1 MLHPKCWQ
9 HTRKQLMSD
18 FYTSVCLLG
27 DDILIRGYEHGDPVQ
42 YREKSRP
49 TLFLVPNAQQ
59 KTSKYRTLDGRYAF
73 PKQFDGA
80 REAREFIKQY
90 EGASGLEVH
99 GYERYVY
106 QHIAQKWQGE
116 IDYDM
121 SKMKIWTIDIEV
133 ACENGF
139 PDVQASAE
147 EMLCITM
154 KNFNTKETITWGTRE
169 FVPPDGIEYR
179 VFWTEQEM
187 LQDFHAWWNQNTP
200 DIITGWNNNLYD
212 IPYICRR
219 IERVL
224 GEKWKKSLSPWNR
237 VIDREIKMMGR
248 TNIAYEITG
257 VAILD
262 YLDLYKKFTYTNQE
276 SYRLDHI
283 AMVELGDKKLD
294 HSEFENFK
302 DFYTSDWQRFV
313 EYNIHDVN
321 LVDMLEDKM
330 KLIELAVTMAYD
342 AKVNLEDV
350 YSQVRMW
357 DTLIYND
364 LKGRN
369 IVVPPRL
376 TTKKDDKYAGAYV
389 KEPIPGSYD
398 WVVSFD
404 LNSLYPH
411 LIMQYNISPETLLD
425 ERHPTVTVDKILNQE
440 IVFEGDG
447 CVCANG
453 AQYRKDILGF
463 LPEMMQ
469 RIYDERTIYKKRM
482 LAAKQNLEDATTP
495 AETLALQK
503 DVSKFNNIQM
513 ARKIQLNS
521 AYGAIGNQYFRY
533 YSLANAEAI
542 TLSGQVS
549 IRWIQNRMNTYLNKI
564 LRTTDVDYVIA
575 ADTDS
580 IYLNLGPFVH
590 EVFKGR
596 EASDESIVGFLDKV
610 CKVEFEKYI
619 GDSYEALA
627 TYVNAYDQKMIMK
640 RENIANRGIWTAKK
654 RYILNVFDSEGVRYK
669 TPKLKINGIE
679 AVKSSTPAPCRTA
692 IKDALKVIMNG
703 TEDQLQDFISDFR
716 KRFEAM
722 PVEEIAFPRG
732 CNNVAKNSSPATIY
746 GKGCPMHVRG
756 ALLYNFYIKKR
767 KLAHKY
773 PIIQEGEKIK
783 YVMLRTPNKINE
795 NVISFFQTLPTEFGL
810 DKSIDYDLQ
819 FKKSFLDPLTVILDT
834 IGWKPEKVNTLEALW
849 S

>member
-1 MLHPKCWQ
+1 
-9 HTRKQLMSD
+9 
-18 FYTSVCLLG
+18 
-27 DDILIRGYEHGDPVQ
+27 
-42 YREKSRP
+42 
-49 TLFLVPNAQQ
+49 LFLVPQAQQ
-59 KTSKYRTLDGRYAF
+59 KKSKYKTLDNRNAF

-80 REAREFIKQY
+80 REAREFIKTY
-90 EGASGLEVH
+90 DGAVGLDVH
-99 GYERYVY
+99 GYERFVY
-106 QHIAQKWQGE
+106 QHIAQKYPGE

-121 SKMKIWTIDIEV
+121 SQMQIWTIDIEV

-139 PDVQASAE
+139 PDVEASQE

-169 FVPPDGIEYR
+169 FVTPKDVEYR

-187 LQDFHAWWNQNTP
+187 LQNFHKWWTENTP

-237 VIDREIKMMGR
+237 VVDREIKMMGR

-294 HSEFENFK
+294 HSQFENFK

-342 AKVNLEDV
+342 AKVNLDDV

-440 IVFEGDG
+440 IVFDSDS

-453 AQYRKDILGF
+453 AQYRKDTLGF
-463 LPEMMQ
+463 LPQMMQ

-482 LAAKQNLEDATTP
+482 LAAKQSLENATTP
-495 AETLALQK
+495 KETVALQK

-549 IRWIQNRMNTYLNKI
+549 IRWIQNKMNTYLNKI

-580 IYLNLGPFVH
+580 IYLNLGPFVDK
-590 EVFKGR
+590 VFKGR
-596 EASDESIVGFLDKV
+596 EASDESIVGFLNKV
-610 CKVEFEKYI
+610 CEVEFEKYI
-619 GDSYEALA
+619 GDSYETLA
-627 TYVNAYDQKMIMK
+627 TYVNAYDQKMVMK

-703 TEDQLQDFISDFR
+703 TEDELQKFIADFR
-716 KRFEAM
+716 ERFEAM

-783 YVMLRTPNKINE
+783 YVMLRTPNQINE

-810 DKSIDYDLQ
+810 DKNIDYDLQ

-834 IGWKPEKVNTLEALW
+834 IDWKPEKINTLEALW